1 MLGLALGGI
10 CVYAKYS
17 QNRNFGRVQPQTDF
31 WRSEI
36 EKPHFRVILAT
47 QVQSIHYDGLIL

>member
-1 MLGLALGGI
+1 MLKSFYFMELQF
-10 CVYAKYS
+10 YS